1 MDKKPLGV
9 YVHIPFCQRKCLYC
23 DFNSYDN
30 KTELKENYT
39 KALIGEIS
47 AFCADEYFID
57 SIFFGGGTP
66 TTLPLEMLDA
76 IFKAITDKFTI
87 APDAEIS
94 CETNPGVLADHT
106 PLKAMGFNRLS
117 MGLQSANDDELKRLG
132 RIHTYSE
139 FLKSYENARKIFDN
153 INIDTMFALPDQTVE
168 SWTNTLERVKGLAPE
183 HISCYSLIVEDGT
196 PFAKMPLKL
205 PDEETDRQM
214 YYITKD
220 ILSDYNRYEI
230 SNYAKDGFEC
240 RHNIKYWTR
249 MPYIGFG
256 CGAHSQINHER
267 FSNQYNIADYI
278 KKQAE
283 PAPGSRTASVQTPM
297 HAPKS
302 CVLSDGVKNPF
313 RKEVITLSEKDEI
326 SEFIFLGL
334 RMTKGVDKLRFKE
347 LFGKSIE
354 DIFSVEI
361 SRHIKAGT
369 LISNESSLHLPDRG
383 IDVSNSVMADFI
395 LE

>member
-47 AFCADEYFID
+47 AFCADDYFVD

-66 TTLPLEMLDA
+66 TTLPLDMLDA
-76 IFKAITDKFTI
+76 IFKAITDRFTI

-94 CETNPGVLADHT
+94 CETNPGVLTDHA
-106 PLKAMGFNRLS
+106 PLKAIGFNRLS
-117 MGLQSANDDELKRLG
+117 MGLQSANDDELKKLG

-139 FLKSYENARKIFDN
+139 FLKSYDNARGAFDN
-153 INIDTMFALPDQTVE
+153 INIDTMFALPDQTIE
-168 SWTNTLERVKGLAPE
+168 SWTNTLEKVKSLAPE

-196 PFAKMPLKL
+196 PFARMPLKL

-214 YYITKD
+214 YYITRD
-220 ILSDYNRYEI
+220 ILSDYTRYEI
-230 SNYAKDGFEC
+230 SNYAKEGFEC
-240 RHNIKYWTR
+240 KHNIKYWTR

-256 CGAHSQINHER
+256 CGAHSQLNHER

-278 KKQAE
+278 KSPLEKEA
-283 PAPGSRTASVQTPM
+283 TP
-297 HAPKS
+297 
-302 CVLSDGVKNPF
+302 LSQ
-313 RKEVITLSEKDEI
+313 KDEI

-334 RMTKGVDKLRFKE
+334 RMTKGVDKLRFKN
-347 LFGKSIE
+347 LFGKSIDE
-354 DIFSVEI
+354 IFPDETK
-361 SRHIKAGT
+361 RHTKAGT
-369 LISNESSLHLPDRG
+369 LISDDTSIRLTDRG
-383 IDVSNSVMADFI
+383 IDISNAVMADFI
-395 LE
+395 LD

>member
-47 AFCADEYFID
+47 AFCADDYFVD

-66 TTLPLEMLDA
+66 TTLPLDMLEN
-76 IFKAITDKFTI
+76 IFEAITDKFTI
-87 APDAEIS
+87 SKDAEIS
-94 CETNPGVLADHT
+94 CETNPGVLIDHT
-106 PLKAMGFNRLS
+106 PLKKIGFNRLS
-117 MGLQSANDDELKRLG
+117 MGLQSANDDELKKLG

-139 FLKSYENARKIFDN
+139 FLKSYENARMAFDN
-153 INIDTMFALPDQTVE
+153 INIDTMFALPDQTIE
-168 SWTNTLERVKGLAPE
+168 SWTNTLERVKSLAPE

-214 YYITKD
+214 YYTTRE
-220 ILSDYNRYEI
+220 ILGDYNRYEI
-230 SNYAKDGFEC
+230 SNYAKEGFEC
-240 RHNIKYWTR
+240 KHNIKYWTR

-256 CGAHSQINHER
+256 CGAHSQMNHER
-267 FSNQYNIADYI
+267 FSNEYNIADYI
-278 KKQAE
+278 K
-283 PAPGSRTASVQTPM
+283 
-297 HAPKS
+297 
-302 CVLSDGVKNPF
+302 NPF
-313 RKEVITLSEKDEI
+313 GKEVTPLSQKDEI
-326 SEFIFLGL
+326 SEFVFLGL

-347 LFGKSIE
+347 LFGKSIDE
-354 DIFSVEI
+354 IFPDAI
-361 SRHIKAGT
+361 NRHTTAGT
-369 LISNESSLHLPDRG
+369 LISDDKSIYLTDRG

-395 LE
+395 LD